1 MHHRPQTHPLRGMVG
16 LSPQQRE
23 KNFGSGFQTAI
34 QLWLQTTERCDG
46 NQNQNR
52 QSSKASMDIQAIM
65 LMYHPKD
72 DSFNPFRMDIEYWDH
87 RPVLTNNGL
96 GITVQIDENV
106 VDLSERIEQDL
117 KLSWQKVVE
126 EYDESKLI
134 FKNLKKVR
142 DNLLKLKKL
151 ER

>member
-1 MHHRPQTHPLRGMVG
+1 LRQGEFVP
-16 LSPQQRE
+16 SA
-23 KNFGSGFQTAI
+23 KSNNFGKGIQTAI
-34 QLWLQTTERCDG
+34 QLWLQATERRDG

-52 QSSKASMDIQAIM
+52 QSSKASKYIQTIM

-72 DSFNPFRMDIEYWDH
+72 DRFNPFRLDIEYWDH

-142 DNLLKLKKL
+142 ENLLKLKKA
-151 ER
+151 EG

>member
-1 MHHRPQTHPLRGMVG
+1 
-16 LSPQQRE
+16 
-23 KNFGSGFQTAI
+23 
-34 QLWLQTTERCDG
+34 
-46 NQNQNR
+46 
-52 QSSKASMDIQAIM
+52 M

-72 DSFNPFRMDIEYWDH
+72 DRFNPFRLDIEYWDH

-142 DNLLKLKKL
+142 DNLLKLKKV
-151 ER
+151 EGS